1 MALLYFDEFCK
12 KTKLPSA
19 TRARI
24 ADSYRFTSE
33 KISLAKKLLQKE
45 LTGISSKNKYCIV
58 AVGSYG
64 RYEASRESD
73 LDGYVIYEKNLPRK
87 ILAAIDSKIKKA
99 AKEANIRFSDGF
111 EHISLNDMHKN
122 IGGKDDTNPIHYEQ
136 NFVLA

>member
-1 MALLYFDEFCK
+1 M
-12 KTKLPSA
+12 
-19 TRARI
+19 
-24 ADSYRFTSE
+24 
-33 KISLAKKLLQKE
+33 
-45 LTGISSKNKYCIV
+45 

-122 IGGKDDTNPIHYEQ
+122 IGGKDDTNLSITNRILFLLESECLYGQPFYSFSYRKILK
-136 NFVLA
+136 NI